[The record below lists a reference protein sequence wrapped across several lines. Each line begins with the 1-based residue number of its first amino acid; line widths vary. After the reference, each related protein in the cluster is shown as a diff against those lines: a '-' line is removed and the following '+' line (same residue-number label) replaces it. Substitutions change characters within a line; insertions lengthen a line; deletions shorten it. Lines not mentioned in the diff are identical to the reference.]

1 MVRCSLLNELP
12 KCPKYVNTIE
22 KVKEN
27 KVLKFVS
34 TKDSEITGI
43 NCVLHQ
49 TAQYIKKIIN
59 KKKRNDVIANERA
72 IGDEISQLQTKNE
85 LMDYMK
91 SKKAVYN
98 DLFPTCKNGLYKW
111 ASTLNALNLRRYLR
125 VREKILEELN
135 SDNNNVGILKKFL
148 NKMKIAYKED
158 SGIIIDESKLIR
170 LYEEC
175 RMEVLNDN
183 N

>member
-49 TAQYIKKIIN
+49 TAQYIEKIIN
-59 KKKRNDVIANERA
+59 KKK
-72 IGDEISQLQTKNE
+72 GT
-85 LMDYMK
+85 M
-91 SKKAVYN
+91 
-98 DLFPTCKNGLYKW
+98 
-111 ASTLNALNLRRYLR
+111 
-125 VREKILEELN
+125 
-135 SDNNNVGILKKFL
+135 
-148 NKMKIAYKED
+148 
-158 SGIIIDESKLIR
+158 
-170 LYEEC
+170 
-175 RMEVLNDN
+175 
-183 N
+183 